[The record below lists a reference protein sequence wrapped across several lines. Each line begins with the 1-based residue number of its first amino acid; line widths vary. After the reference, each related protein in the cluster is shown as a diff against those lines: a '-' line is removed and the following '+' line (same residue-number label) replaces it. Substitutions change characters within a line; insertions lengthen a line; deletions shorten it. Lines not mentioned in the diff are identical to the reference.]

1 MSKQSKFIMK
11 IGAMAQKDMA
21 KNNVLASLTIAQAI
35 LESNWGESGLTVAAN
50 NLFGIKGKYK
60 DQGHVS
66 KTFEFY
72 DGKRVEID
80 AEFRKYPSW
89 QESLNDH
96 SEFIKSVKNGK
107 RSRYAKVIGE
117 KDYKKACKYIQEAGY
132 ATAPTYADILI
143 KLIEDFNLSEFD
155 VTEPAKKYLVW
166 VGHFKI
172 KEDAIRIGG
181 KIKSELDCYN
191 EVETNPQNG
200 EFYIEVK
207 HFTNKVKATEVKDS
221 ITANYQTYC
230 EVRSV

>member
-11 IGAMAQKDMA
+11 IGSMAQKDMA
-21 KNNVLASLTIAQAI
+21 QNNVLASLTIAQAI
-35 LESNWGESGLTVAAN
+35 LESNWGESGLTKAAN

-60 DQGHVS
+60 NQGHIS

-72 DGKRVEID
+72 NGKRVEID

-96 SEFIKSVKNGK
+96 SEFIKSVKDGK

-132 ATAPTYADILI
+132 ATAPTYADVLI
-143 KLIEDFNLSEFD
+143 KLIEDFNLNEFD
-155 VTEPAKKYLVW
+155 KIVPEIKYLVW

-172 KEDAIRIGG
+172 KADAIQIAS
-181 KIKSELDCYN
+181 KIKTEMDCYN
-191 EVETNPQNG
+191 EVKTNPQN
-200 EFYIEVK
+200 EQFFIEVK
-207 HFTNKVKATEVKDS
+207 HFSDKSRANQVKEA
-221 ITANYQTYC
+221 ITANYQVYC